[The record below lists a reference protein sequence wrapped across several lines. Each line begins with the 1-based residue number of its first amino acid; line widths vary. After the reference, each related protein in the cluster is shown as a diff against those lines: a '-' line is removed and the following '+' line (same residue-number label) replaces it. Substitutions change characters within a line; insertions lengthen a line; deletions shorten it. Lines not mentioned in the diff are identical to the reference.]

1 MSDLV
6 DTAESKENAKKKILD
21 ISVMDKMKNEEL
33 RRSGMGEAATEARRL
48 KWSWDVR
55 VARMDLDRWG
65 LRRNYVGPETRKKV
79 QNLVQCT
86 TVLATKE
93 RGSPR
98 TREMEIIARL
108 QHLKFTPT
116 W

>member
-1 MSDLV
+1 MQR
-6 DTAESKENAKKKILD
+6 KILG

-33 RRSGMGEAATEARRL
+33 RRRSGMGEAATKVRRL

-79 QNLVQCT
+79 AEFSAVHY
-86 TVLATKE
+86 
-93 RGSPR
+93 S
-98 TREMEIIARL
+98 TRHEGTRVAA
-108 QHLKFTPT
+108 H
-116 W
+116 